1 MRADRNLYLTADRS
15 RVVEETDTDQR
26 SLLVGK
32 GCELDRAAAEQY
44 GIEVD
49 DDGRLVVKRRE
60 AGEDKQVEEAEE
72 DKEAEGPAE
81 DKAIIPPEN
90 KRRKARRKR

>member
-1 MRADRNLYLTADRS
+1 MIMSDRNLYLTADRS
-15 RVVEETDTDQR
+15 RVVEETDIEQR

-32 GCELDRAAAEQY
+32 GCELDRAAAERY

-49 DDGRLVVKRRE
+49 EDGRLVVGEVKE
-60 AGEDKQVEEAEE
+60 AEPEEDKQVEASEN
-72 DKEAEGPAE
+72 KQ
-81 DKAIIPPEN
+81 IIPPEN